1 MRLSMKIGG
10 GFGFIL
16 ALLLAVACFSWSG
29 LTKLSNGIKEYDRR
43 AANFNRVS
51 TLQEAMLMVQMHTK
65 DFLINN
71 SNTALQG
78 YKNSM
83 ATLRM
88 TIDDGK
94 ANIKNSER
102 ATKVTAI
109 DRMTEEYAQVFE
121 KQVSD
126 IKEIDQITNNVLR
139 NLGPSMQT
147 RLNEIMQLAKTD
159 QDSETISRS
168 ALAMQHMLLAR
179 LYAQKFLVTA
189 TEEDAAQVVDE
200 NKIMQETLS
209 KIIAGT
215 PPDRSA
221 LAQKILEDCR
231 TYIEAF
237 NRVAYSVIS
246 RKAVFET
253 TLVRL
258 GSEIIQL
265 AQETRNAHVADQTA
279 SGASLMAKG
288 TTSVRSMLF
297 ITGMALLLGCGF
309 ACFLTRAITIPI
321 RRTAAFAEIMASG
334 DFTSK
339 LEINQKD
346 EIGQMAQSL
355 NTMVRQLETMMREVV
370 SGVSSLSRSSTDM
383 AALSQQMS
391 SVAKNTADKSEAV
404 ATATEEMSSNF
415 QSVSTAMEQSTG
427 NINMI
432 ASSTEEMTAT
442 VNEIAESAEK
452 ARMISEGAVEQ
463 SRLTTAKMTSL
474 GASARKIDIVTE
486 TITEISEQTNLL
498 ALNATIEAAR
508 AGEAGKGFAVVANE
522 IKALAKQT
530 AMATVDIK
538 KQIGEM
544 QTTTNATIVDIAGI
558 SEVIVEI
565 NHVINVIATAVEE
578 QSAATSEIAGN
589 IAQTSSGIAE
599 VNENVAQSSGVAGTI
614 SQEISGVNSAAAEI
628 AVGSSQI
635 NVNAQDLQKLA
646 DRLTE
651 IVSQFTTTPARFD
664 IGAVKGAHLQWRTR
678 LEGLLLGSQTLRPE
692 EVASHHECAFGKWY
706 DGPQGQAINAI
717 PVFGEVGNH
726 HEKVH
731 AYARQIVSY
740 HHNGEKEKASALMA
754 TFEEE
759 RQRLFSKLD
768 ELYLA

>member
-1 MRLSMKIGG
+1 MKLWMKIGG
-10 GFGFIL
+10 GFGLIL

-29 LTKLSNGIKEYDRR
+29 LTTLSDGIKEFDRR
-43 AANFNRVS
+43 ATNFNRVS

-71 SNTALQG
+71 SDSALQG

-83 ATLRM
+83 ATLR
-88 TIDDGK
+88 TAIDDGK
-94 ANIKNSER
+94 SNIKNSER
-102 ATKVTAI
+102 ATKVIAI
-109 DRMTEEYAQVFE
+109 DRMTKEYAQVFE

-126 IKEIDQITNNVLR
+126 IKEIDQITNDVLR

-147 RLNEIMQLAKTD
+147 RLNEIIQMAQKD

-168 ALAMQHMLLAR
+168 AQALQHMLLAR
-179 LYAQKFLVTA
+179 LYAQKFLATA
-189 TEEDAAQVVDE
+189 TEKDAALVVAE
-200 NKIMQETLS
+200 NKTMQENLRQ
-209 KIIAGT
+209 IIAGT

-221 LAQKILEDCR
+221 LAQKILEECR
-231 TYIEAF
+231 TYIATF
-237 NRVAYSVIS
+237 NQVAHSTIN
-246 RKAVFET
+246 RKAVYES
-253 TLVRL
+253 TLVHL
-258 GSEIIQL
+258 GSEIIRS
-265 AQETRNAHVADQTA
+265 AQETRDSHIADQSVLGTSLTA
-279 SGASLMAKG
+279 TG

-321 RRTAAFAEIMASG
+321 RRTAAFAEIMAKG

-339 LEINQKD
+339 LEITQKD

-355 NTMVRQLETMMREVV
+355 NTMVSQLGTMMREVV
-370 SGVSSLSRSSTDM
+370 SGVSSLSLSSTDM

-391 SVAKNTADKSEAV
+391 SAAKDTADKSKAV
-404 ATATEEMSSNF
+404 AMATEEMSANF

-442 VNEIAESAEK
+442 VNEIAENAEK
-452 ARMISEGAVEQ
+452 ARIISEGAVEQ

-530 AMATVDIK
+530 AIATVDIK
-538 KQIGEM
+538 KQIDEM
-544 QTTTNATIVDIAGI
+544 QTTTNATILDIAGI

-565 NHVINVIATAVEE
+565 NHVINGIATAVEE

-599 VNENVAQSSGVAGTI
+599 VNENVAQSSGAVGTI
-614 SQEISGVNSAAAEI
+614 SQEISGVDSAAAEI

-646 DRLTE
+646 ERLTE
-651 IVSQFTTTPARFD
+651 IVSQFTTTPARVD
-664 IGAVKGAHLQWRTR
+664 IGAVKGAHLQRRSR
-678 LEGLLLGSQTLRPE
+678 LEGLLHGSQALRPE
-692 EVASHHECAFGKWY
+692 EVTS
-706 DGPQGQAINAI
+706 P
-717 PVFGEVGNH
+717 
-726 HEKVH
+726 
-731 AYARQIVSY
+731 S
-740 HHNGEKEKASALMA
+740 
-754 TFEEE
+754 
-759 RQRLFSKLD
+759 
-768 ELYLA
+768 